1 MQFIGRLRTFLAGV
15 LSRLANKLSKP
26 DTQLAITYKEPITQE
41 TEKDIMVED
50 KDPLK
55 VVSCTVKSV
64 KVKKVKKLKKK
75 EN

>member
-1 MQFIGRLRTFLAGV
+1 MQFIDRLRTFLAGV

-41 TEKDIMVED
+41 TKKDIMVED

>member
-41 TEKDIMVED
+41 AKKDTMIED

-64 KVKKVKKLKKK
+64 KVKLKKK

>member
-1 MQFIGRLRTFLAGV
+1 MQFIDRLRLFLAGV
-15 LSRLANKLSKP
+15 LSRLANKISKP

-41 TEKDIMVED
+41 SEKDNTIED

-64 KVKKVKKLKKK
+64 KVKKVKTLKKQ

>member
-41 TEKDIMVED
+41 ATKDTMIED

>member
-1 MQFIGRLRTFLAGV
+1 MQFIDRLRLFLAGV
-15 LSRLANKLSKP
+15 LSRLAIKISKP

-41 TEKDIMVED
+41 SKKDTTIED

>member
-41 TEKDIMVED
+41 TEKDTMIED

>member
-1 MQFIGRLRTFLAGV
+1 MQFIGKLRTFLAGV

-41 TEKDIMVED
+41 AKKDTMVED

>member
-1 MQFIGRLRTFLAGV
+1 
-15 LSRLANKLSKP
+15 
-26 DTQLAITYKEPITQE
+26 
-41 TEKDIMVED
+41 MVED